1 MRALAA
7 DPRNPVA
14 LKNLGA
20 IFGQEGD
27 SLQALYHLRQSNEC
41 DPQDL
46 QTVYGLAFAYM
57 ELGDIEQAQKHFQ
70 MVLETAAPEDLRGL
84 ARNGLRGEMR
94 SGDSSPEGLGW
105 MRSSICR
112 MRCGYSAGSRWKRS
126 GRSFEIG
133 MIGRHGTGWIS
144 TTPSRAMS
152 CERCRRGVFSALEL
166 VCIMYAG
173 FKRIEPGMD
182 GGVGLGEEWGMAER
196 LGMEMP

>member
-57 ELGDIEQAQKHFQ
+57 ELGDIEQAQEHCQ
-70 MVLETAAPEDLRGL
+70 MVLEMEAPEDLRSL
-84 ARNGLRGEMR
+84 ARNGLRGELQ
-94 SGDSSPEGLGW
+94 SGELKARWSKMDAVFYPAG
-105 MRSSICR
+105 
-112 MRCGYSAGSRWKRS
+112 RCCSSAGSRWRRPGRCHSRS
-126 GRSFEIG
+126 G
-133 MIGRHGTGWIS
+133 
-144 TTPSRAMS
+144 
-152 CERCRRGVFSALEL
+152 
-166 VCIMYAG
+166 
-173 FKRIEPGMD
+173 
-182 GGVGLGEEWGMAER
+182 
-196 LGMEMP
+196 